1 MIQLEKIERV
11 VIMAGVANLN
21 RIIFLANAGFSVS
34 SIFIC
39 FVILLSYFLKNR
51 EKKLE
56 KRSIFFILDLCA
68 IILMS
73 LLEVAYVIYYIEV
86 GMDGPYAVTLYH
98 LYSIAILITTF
109 LSWLFVIS
117 YSAFI
122 HNDEKEHRIRRYIEY
137 AFIGT
142 IELIIAVMVFALP
155 VSIETNYG
163 LYTFKSL
170 SITVTIVYT
179 LLSTLLFVF
188 FLYFKNQT
196 ITRRDLYPSII
207 SLIMVC
213 MILVYR
219 LVTGIDIN
227 VETFQLTIF
236 ALGVFFTVENQD
248 YKLLETAKQKQ
259 IAAQNANQSQ
269 KDFFANMSHEIR
281 SPMNTI
287 LGLSQL
293 LLKEKQM
300 TKESLYTD
308 MNHIH
313 DSAVSLLSSINNI
326 TDFSYIISGKD
337 EVEEK
342 EYNLEDVLK
351 ELSTNISIKTVN
363 SDVEFEYFIDE
374 EVPKRLYGDSKK
386 ISKVLFNILC
396 NAIFYL
402 NAKKIVLNISST
414 NKEDNILKLKFIV
427 TATGATIKDENIDIN
442 NTNIEELDYN
452 KTMSNNTLSLLVAKK
467 ISDVLNSEIEIEK
480 ESNEKQKYIFTI
492 NQKSIENISTNSS
505 DDEEVEVV
513 KLPDKN
519 VETSLE
525 EGGVSNV

>member
-1 MIQLEKIERV
+1 ME
-11 VIMAGVANLN
+11 GVANLN
-21 RIIFLANAGFSVS
+21 RVMFTANAGFSVS

-39 FVILLSYFLKNR
+39 LVILLSYFLKNR

-56 KRSIFFILDLCA
+56 KRSIYFILDLCA

-73 LLEVAYVIYYIEV
+73 LLEVVYVIYFIEV

-98 LYSIAILITTF
+98 LYSIAILIATF
-109 LSWLFVIS
+109 FSWLFVIS

-142 IELIIAVMVFALP
+142 AELIIAVMVFALP

-227 VETFQLTIF
+227 IETFQLTIF

-300 TKESLYTD
+300 TKESLYSD

-342 EYNLEDVLK
+342 
-351 ELSTNISIKTVN
+351 
-363 SDVEFEYFIDE
+363 
-374 EVPKRLYGDSKK
+374 
-386 ISKVLFNILC
+386 
-396 NAIFYL
+396 
-402 NAKKIVLNISST
+402 
-414 NKEDNILKLKFIV
+414 
-427 TATGATIKDENIDIN
+427 
-442 NTNIEELDYN
+442 
-452 KTMSNNTLSLLVAKK
+452 
-467 ISDVLNSEIEIEK
+467 
-480 ESNEKQKYIFTI
+480 
-492 NQKSIENISTNSS
+492 
-505 DDEEVEVV
+505 
-513 KLPDKN
+513 
-519 VETSLE
+519 
-525 EGGVSNV
+525 